1 MRGRVRRRDL
11 LRRDFMGFMLNG
23 FMLGSLCVYVGN
35 CSRYHIYIQMI
46 IADMGCLT
54 SHLLFIILAR
64 TPPLVCSPLSCSH
77 NNHIRLPD
85 PV

>member
-35 CSRYHIYIQMI
+35 CSRCG
-46 IADMGCLT
+46 A
-54 SHLLFIILAR
+54 LLLGLHTPKRDCAR
-64 TPPLVCSPLSCSH
+64 LSAGRAS
-77 NNHIRLPD
+77 NGINHFFY
-85 PV
+85 